1 MIAFTRLLAV
11 LVLAVWPLVIGGCAS
26 SGEKGHL
33 VIVGGG
39 LSDSNAEVF
48 RAFVDRCAD
57 GPIGIVPTAS
67 GDGLAAGESNVT
79 RFRQYAGDRP
89 VIVIPLTQ
97 FDADK
102 ANDASIADL
111 IASCGGLW
119 FTGGDQSRITKV
131 FRPDAAGTTPIYKA
145 CLTVL
150 KRGGVIGGTSAGAAI
165 MTDPM
170 ITGGRA
176 RATRVQLD
184 PENESATPG
193 VRIGVGMGFLD
204 VGTTDQHFLERARMG
219 RLIEALA
226 LTNQPFGYGISE
238 DSAMIIDRHTGRFTV
253 AGELG
258 VILIDRTTDG
268 PLRLS
273 AFSTDDRGHVKGAWL
288 SPASGRVG
296 VESGEQHA
304 PVVTLKNVY
313 SRDAIM
319 HLARA
324 LGNGVASASVRDGD
338 LLMTLTRDRRTRVY
352 RDTTGTR
359 PPLVVDAI
367 LSIQPAS
374 GSSP

>member
-1 MIAFTRLLAV
+1 MIASIRLFAVVALAAWSLM
-11 LVLAVWPLVIGGCAS
+11 LVGCAS
-26 SGEKGHL
+26 GGAAGQL
-33 VIVGGG
+33 VVVGGG
-39 LSDSNAEVF
+39 LSDSNAQVF

-97 FDADK
+97 FDVDK

-131 FRPDAAGTTPIYKA
+131 FRPDAVGTTPIYRA

-170 ITGGRA
+170 ITGGRT

-204 VGTTDQHFLERARMG
+204 VGVTDQHFLERDRMG

-226 LTNQPFGYGISE
+226 LTNQRFGYGISE
-238 DSAMIIDRHTGRFTV
+238 DSAMIIDRRSGRFTV

-273 AFSTDDRGHVKGAWL
+273 AFSTDDQGHIKGSWL
-288 SPASGRVG
+288 SQASGRVV
-296 VESGEQHA
+296 VESGDQHA
-304 PVVTLKNVY
+304 PLVTLKNVY
-313 SRDAIM
+313 NRDAIL
-319 HLARA
+319 HLART
-324 LGNGVASASVRDGD
+324 LGSGVASASVRDAD
-338 LLMTLTRDRRTRVY
+338 LMLMLSSDDRTRVY

-359 PPLVVDAI
+359 PPLVLNAI
-367 LSIQPAS
+367 LNIQPAS